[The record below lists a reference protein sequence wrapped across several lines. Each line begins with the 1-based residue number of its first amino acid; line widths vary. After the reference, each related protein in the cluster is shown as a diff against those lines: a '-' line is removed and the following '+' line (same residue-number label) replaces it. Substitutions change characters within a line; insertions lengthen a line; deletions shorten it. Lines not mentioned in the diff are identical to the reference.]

1 MSSPGTVLL
10 TGAAGRVGTMLRERL
25 PGYGY
30 RLRLLDRVPLPAPAP
45 GTGSAT
51 GSGSGPEAVVAD
63 LDDTA
68 ALREA
73 VRGMDAVVHLAALPG
88 EESFDAILRT
98 NMVGTFH
105 LYEAARAEGILRI
118 VYASSVHA
126 TGFAAV
132 PGPGEPRVGVGGP
145 HRPDTYYGLS
155 KCFGEDLAQLY
166 WDRAGIETVS
176 LRIGSCATEPP
187 PYERSLSTWLSPD
200 DCARLV
206 HAALTA
212 PEVGHTVV
220 YGVSA
225 NTRGWLDLAPA
236 RALGYEPQDDAERYA
251 DRILADPAARATE
264 HDRAWLGGPF
274 TSRPDP
280 WPPAAG

>member
-30 RLRLLDRVPLPAPAP
+30 RLRLLDRVPLPSPVP
-45 GTGSAT
+45 GEDAL
-51 GSGSGPEAVVAD
+51 VAD
-63 LDDTA
+63 LHDTE
-68 ALREA
+68 ALRRA
-73 VRGMDAVVHLAALPG
+73 VRGTDAVVHLAALPA
-88 EESFDAILRT
+88 EDTFDAILRT
-98 NMVGTFH
+98 NIVGTYH
-105 LYEAARAEGILRI
+105 VYEAARAEGILRV

-132 PGPGEPRVGVGGP
+132 PAPDEPRTPVSCP

-176 LRIGSCATEPP
+176 LRIGSCADEPP
-187 PYERSLSTWLSPD
+187 PYERSLSTWLSPG

-220 YGVSA
+220 YGASA
-225 NTRGWLDLAPA
+225 NTRGWFDLGPA
-236 RALGYEPQDDAERYA
+236 RALGYEPRDDAERYA
-251 DRILADPAARATE
+251 ERILADPAARATD

-274 TSRPDP
+274 TTGPGP